1 MKNGGGWN
9 TFSAK
14 RNHKVASS
22 EYSFRVFVVELVHIE
37 TIGANVL
44 LM

>member
-14 RNHKVASS
+14 RLHKVASS
-22 EYSFRVFVVELVHIE
+22 DCLFRVFFIELVHIE
-37 TIGANVL
+37 TIGVNVL